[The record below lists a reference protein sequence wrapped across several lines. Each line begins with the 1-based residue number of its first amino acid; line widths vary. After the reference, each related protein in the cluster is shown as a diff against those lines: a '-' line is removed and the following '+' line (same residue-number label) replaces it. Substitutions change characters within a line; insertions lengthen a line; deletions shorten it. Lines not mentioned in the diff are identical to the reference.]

1 MKYYE
6 TNYDEYLSSYEKFNL
21 HPELDYIKSTF
32 PKKVNEFKNIIVYG
46 ASGVGKYTQVLSMLQ
61 NYSPT
66 RLKYDKKIYITY
78 EKQEKKSKST
88 SSVIT
93 SSIPSINTNTNTNTN
108 ANTINESQKVKKN
121 PKSKKETT
129 TSTSSSVSM
138 ISPKIQMKKQD
149 KKQEYMYR
157 ISDIHYEIDMAT
169 LGCNSKLLWHDL
181 FFQIVDIVSVSLKTD
196 KIGIIVCKNFHN
208 IHNELLE
215 IFYSYMR
222 HPLQHINIQIK
233 FVIITEHIGFIPDNI
248 VNACEIISVKRPT
261 KEKYLEMSKLQ
272 TKPFSCF
279 LEGNRNGIFYDK
291 TNRSAIFHKDKTA
304 DILET
309 IELTSIINSKEIHS
323 FAWFKN
329 VNEIPTDVFNIISDA
344 LLEQIIYPE
353 KVKIIDIRNN
363 LYDLL
368 IYNIDIFEC
377 IWYLFTTLI
386 KFQSFKKREDITC
399 VLNKIFVFFKYYN
412 NNYRSIYHLESII
425 LCMLNKI
432 HY

>member
-6 TNYDEYLSSYEKFNL
+6 TSYDEYISSYEKYNL
-21 HPELDYIKSTF
+21 HPELDYIKKEL
-32 PKKVNEFKNIIVYG
+32 PKNINDFKNIIIYG
-46 ASGVGKYTQVLSMLQ
+46 APGVGKYTQTLSILHA
-61 NYSPT
+61 YSPT
-66 RLKYDKKIYITY
+66 KLKYDKKIYITY
-78 EKQEKKSKST
+78 EKQEKKSK
-88 SSVIT
+88 T
-93 SSIPSINTNTNTNTN
+93 SSII
-108 ANTINESQKVKKN
+108 
-121 PKSKKETT
+121 
-129 TSTSSSVSM
+129 TSTSTSTSTSNTSTSTCTNISSDTTINTKKKNNVPTSTN
-138 ISPKIQMKKQD
+138 SNSAKIQMKKQD

-181 FFQIVDIVSVSLKTD
+181 FFQIIDIVSVSLKTN

-222 HPLQHINIQIK
+222 HPLQHMNIQIK
-233 FVIITEHIGFIPDNI
+233 FIIITEHIGFIPDNI
-248 VNACEIISVKRPT
+248 VNACEIISVKRPS
-261 KEKYLEMSKLQ
+261 KLQYLEMVKLQ

-279 LEGNRNGIFYDK
+279 LEVNRNGVFYDK

-304 DILET
+304 DILE
-309 IELTSIINSKEIHS
+309 ELPLTAIINSKEIHS
-323 FAWFKN
+323 FAWLKN
-329 VNEIPTDVFNIISDA
+329 INEIPNDVFNTICDA
-344 LLEQIIYPE
+344 LMEQIIHPE
-353 KVKIIDIRNN
+353 TTKITDIRNN

-377 IWYLFTTLI
+377 VWYLFTSLI
-386 KFQSFKKREDITC
+386 QNQYFKKPQDITD
-399 VLNKIFVFFKYYN
+399 VLNKIFAFMKYYN

-432 HY
+432 HYN